1 MPTAPTRINPIL
13 PLPNLSSCL
22 LPLLPERRGLGSLAS
37 STKLANV
44 AYNMSTYFVRTLR
57 EDPVDAEVDSHKLL
71 VRAGYIRRAAPG
83 IYTWTP
89 LGLRTIRRVEQVVRE
104 EMDRIGALEV
114 AFPALLPREPYEATN
129 RWEEFGPSLF
139 KLQDRKGADYLLAP
153 THEEMFTLLVKDFYS
168 SYKDLPVVL
177 YQIKEKYRDEARPRA
192 GLIRGREFIMKDA
205 YSFNI
210 DDEGLEASY
219 QEQRRAYQRIYSRL
233 GLDFVICSAMAGAM
247 GGSRSEEFIFPCAI
261 GEDTFVRSEGGYAAN
276 VEAVTTIAPEPKDYS
291 QVPAAIERKTPGAH
305 TIEALVDYSNEHFPR
320 EDGRAWTKAD
330 TLKAFMVAA
339 TYADGKREV
348 LLLGVPG
355 DREIDM
361 RRLEA
366 SLGAD
371 VEMATPEDMAAYPN
385 IVPGFTGPTC
395 AGPDHPDRKVDEDGN
410 ISGSP
415 RLLLDPRVVEGTEW
429 IAGAGKEDTHIYHLV
444 AGRDFRADG
453 FIEAAEVRDGDPAPD
468 GSGALQTARGIEIGH
483 IFALGRKYSEALGL
497 NVLDQNGKSQVVT
510 MGSYGIGVSR
520 VMAAI
525 AEEYHDEVGLKW
537 PTNVAPFQAHVLV
550 TGKGAE
556 LFEAAQT
563 LGDQLTAAG
572 IDTLIDDR
580 KKVSAGVKFKDAEL
594 LGMPWLVVIGRGLKD
609 GTVEVRC
616 RATGQRQEIPV
627 AEAFQY
633 VSDQVRQDLAEAYAR
648 AEKIVPAAAVAAGSE
663 EE

>member
-1 MPTAPTRINPIL
+1 
-13 PLPNLSSCL
+13 
-22 LPLLPERRGLGSLAS
+22 
-37 STKLANV
+37 
-44 AYNMSTYFVRTLR
+44 MSTYFVRTLR

-219 QEQRRAYQRIYSRL
+219 QQQRRAYQRIYSRL

-276 VEAVTTIAPEPKDYS
+276 VEAVTTIAPEPQDYLHL
-291 QVPAAIERKTPGAH
+291 PAAIERKTPGVH

-395 AGPDHPDRKVDEDGN
+395 AGPDHPDRKIDEDGN

-415 RLLLDPRVVEGTEW
+415 RCLLDPRVVEGTEW
-429 IAGAGKEDTHIYHLV
+429 IAGAGKEDTHLYHLV

-468 GSGALQTARGIEIGH
+468 GSGPLQTARGIEIGH
-483 IFALGRKYSEALGL
+483 IFALGTKYSEALGL

-537 PTNVAPFQAHVLV
+537 PTNVAPFQVHVLV

-594 LGMPWLVVIGRGLKD
+594 LGMPWLVVIGRGLKE

-616 RATGQRQEIPV
+616 RATGERREIAV
-627 AEAFQY
+627 GDAFQY
-633 VSDQVRQDLAEAYAR
+633 VNDQVHQDLAEAYAR
-648 AEKIVPAAAVAAGSE
+648 AEKIVPAAAAAGSE

>member
-1 MPTAPTRINPIL
+1 
-13 PLPNLSSCL
+13 
-22 LPLLPERRGLGSLAS
+22 
-37 STKLANV
+37 
-44 AYNMSTYFVRTLR
+44 MSTYFVRTLR

-210 DDEGLEASY
+210 DDEGLETSY
-219 QEQRRAYQRIYSRL
+219 QQQRRAYQRIYSRL

-276 VEAVTTIAPEPKDYS
+276 VEAVTTIAPEPQDYS
-291 QVPAAIERKTPGAH
+291 QVPVAIERKTPGAH

-320 EDGRAWTKAD
+320 EDGRAWNKAD

-395 AGPDHPDRKVDEDGN
+395 AGPDHPDRKIDEDGN

-415 RLLLDPRVVEGTEW
+415 RCLLDPRVVEGTEW
-429 IAGAGKEDTHIYHLV
+429 IAGAGKEDTHLYHLV

-483 IFALGRKYSEALGL
+483 IFALGTKYSEALGL

-537 PTNVAPFQAHVLV
+537 PTNVAPFQVHVLV

-594 LGMPWLVVIGRGLKD
+594 LGMPWLVVIGRGLKE

-616 RATGQRQEIPV
+616 RATGERREIAV
-627 AEAFQY
+627 GDAFQY
-633 VSDQVRQDLAEAYAR
+633 VNDQVHQDLAEAYAR
-648 AEKIVPAAAVAAGSE
+648 AEKIVPAAAAAGSE